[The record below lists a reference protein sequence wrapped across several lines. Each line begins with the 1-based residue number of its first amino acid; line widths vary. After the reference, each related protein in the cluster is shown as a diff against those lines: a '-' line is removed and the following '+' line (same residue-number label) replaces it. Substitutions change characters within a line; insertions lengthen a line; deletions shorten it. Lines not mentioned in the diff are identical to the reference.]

1 MSFKFSNISFCCCK
15 KNMIKKFIIIGAGI
29 SGLNTAK
36 KIKKLNLGSVQILEK
51 SRGVGGRMATRR
63 TLETRFDHGA
73 QFYRLKSDITDLHQE
88 WKQKGINHQWFV
100 SEKGDHWCS
109 HSGMTALAKSMIEN
123 LEISLE
129 KEIRTIRYENNLWK
143 LISTKNEEWFCHK
156 LIISSPTPQTVKL
169 IEEVANE
176 QLLDMNVL
184 SEIKKITYNKALIGL
199 VTLEEDIVID
209 SNGYLEFQ
217 TGHFFSISDQKKKGV
232 SEIPALTITMS
243 SSFSEDEFEKPD
255 EYILEKILKLFISD
269 YPKAK
274 IKNAELKKWRYC
286 QPQTQTK
293 NLFLELAPNLYSIGD
308 ACGGSSLLG
317 AIRSSEALCNFLIG
331 DDK

>member
-1 MSFKFSNISFCCCK
+1 
-15 KNMIKKFIIIGAGI
+15 MIKKFIIIGAGI
-29 SGLNTAK
+29 SGLNTAR
-36 KIKKLNLGSVQILEK
+36 KIKDLDLGSVQILEK

-63 TLETRFDHGA
+63 TLDTRFDHGA
-73 QFYRLKSDITDLHQE
+73 QFYRLKNDITDLHQE

-100 SEKGDHWCS
+100 SAKGDHWCS
-109 HSGMTALAKSMIEN
+109 NTGMTALAKSMITN

-143 LISTKNEEWFCHK
+143 LVSNKDEEWFCHN

-169 IEEVANE
+169 VEEVAN
-176 QLLDMNVL
+176 QNLLDTNVL
-184 SEIKKITYNKALIGL
+184 SEIKKITYSKALIGL
-199 VTLEEDIVID
+199 VTLEEEFSID
-209 SNGYLEFQ
+209 PNGYLEFN

-243 SSFSEDEFEKPD
+243 SSFSESEFEKSD
-255 EYILEKILKLFISD
+255 EYILEKILKLFQSD
-269 YPKAK
+269 YPNAK

-293 NLFLELAPNLYSIGD
+293 NLFLELAPKLYLIGD
-308 ACGGSSLLG
+308 AFGGSSLLG
-317 AIRSSEALCNFLIG
+317 SIRSSEALCNFLIE

>member
-1 MSFKFSNISFCCCK
+1 
-15 KNMIKKFIIIGAGI
+15 MIKNFIIIGAGI

-36 KIKKLNLGSVQILEK
+36 KIQELNLGSVQILEK

-73 QFYRLKSDITDLHQE
+73 QFYRLKNDIKDLHQE
-88 WKQKGINHQWFV
+88 WCKKGINHQWFV
-100 SEKGDHWCS
+100 SVKGDHWCS
-109 HSGMTALAKSMIEN
+109 KSGMTTLAKSMMSN
-123 LEISLE
+123 LEILLE

-143 LISTKNEEWFCHK
+143 LISTKNEEWFCHN
-156 LIISSPTPQTVKL
+156 LIISSPIPQTIKL
-169 IEEVANE
+169 IEEVENQ
-176 QLLDMNVL
+176 QLLNAHVL
-184 SEIKKITYNKALIGL
+184 SEMKEITYTKALIGL
-199 VTLEEDIVID
+199 VTLEEDVIID

-243 SSFSEDEFEKPD
+243 PLFSESVFEKSD
-255 EYILEKILKLFISD
+255 EYILEKILNLFLEN

-274 IKNAELKKWRYC
+274 IKKAELKKWRYC
-286 QPQTQTK
+286 QPQNQAR

-308 ACGGSSLLG
+308 AFGGSSLLG
-317 AIRSSEALCNFLIG
+317 AIRSSEALCHFLIRNR
-331 DDK
+331 